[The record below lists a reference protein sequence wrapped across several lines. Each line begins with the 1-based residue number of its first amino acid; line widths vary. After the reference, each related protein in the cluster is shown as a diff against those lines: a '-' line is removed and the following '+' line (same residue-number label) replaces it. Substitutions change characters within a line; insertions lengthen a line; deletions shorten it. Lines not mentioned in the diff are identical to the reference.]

1 MLHLLLLVVLNIIPI
16 ANAIGFMVILLVPV
30 VEDDIYFKLIPPGEE
45 KETKISKLD
54 KLLNKEL

>member
-1 MLHLLLLVVLNIIPI
+1 M
-16 ANAIGFMVILLVPV
+16 GFVIILLIPTI
-30 VEDDIYFKLIPPGEE
+30 EDDIYFKLIPPGEE

>member
-1 MLHLLLLVVLNIIPI
+1 MIILFIPTI
-16 ANAIGFMVILLVPV
+16 
-30 VEDDIYFKLIPPGEE
+30 EDDIYFKLIPPGEE

>member
-1 MLHLLLLVVLNIIPI
+1 MI
-16 ANAIGFMVILLVPV
+16 ILLAPV
-30 VEDDIYFKLIPPGEE
+30 MNDDVYFKLIPPGEE